1 MIRAALRSAPS
12 QLAWPLGIAVL
23 AVATYL
29 PSLRASFQFDD
40 WSVIVF
46 DDRVASLAA
55 WAASMPGIRPLLKFS
70 YAVNNELS
78 RLPSG
83 FRGVNIALHA
93 INTLLVYLLLHTL
106 GTKQGRDTSQVRR
119 AALVATLLFA
129 LHPVQTEAVTYIS
142 GRSSSLSTTFALGSL
157 VVWAKAGD
165 SPRPFAL
172 VLVSAALFAS
182 ALGVKETAIVLPLA
196 LLLWSAM
203 ARPAKDTAQSLQI
216 ALWPRAQLMRIVPH
230 AALAA
235 FALLI
240 AVSWLPYQRLLQASL
255 QARDIGTNLL
265 TQADAIFWLLGQLLC
280 LSPINPDPALSVVSS
295 SSYLSWLHAALV
307 VTAILAGFAQLRR
320 RPALAFG
327 VLWFFLWLLPTN
339 SLLPRLDVANDRQ
352 LYLALIG
359 PAWLAGLTV
368 ARLAK
373 PADAPLSRKPAVG
386 WTLALVALASLTIVA
401 TVRQN
406 RIYANEVSFWE
417 AVAAR
422 SPGSAR
428 AADNLGFA
436 YAMACRQSDAAREF
450 ERAIELDPNDVRA
463 RVNARLL
470 QEGALLSSSRANNC
484 VQSPVQRK

>member
-1 MIRAALRSAPS
+1 MIRAASRSLTS
-12 QLAWPLGIAVL
+12 QLAWPLGIALL

-29 PSLRASFQFDD
+29 PSLRAGFQFDD

-46 DDRVASLAA
+46 NDRVGSLAA
-55 WAASMPGIRPLLKFS
+55 WATSMPGIRPLLKLT

-78 RLPSG
+78 LLPSG
-83 FRGVNIALHA
+83 FRSVNIALHA
-93 INTLLVYLLLHTL
+93 INTLLVYILLHTL
-106 GTKQGRDTSQVRR
+106 GTKQGRDAGQVHR
-119 AALVATLLFA
+119 AALLATLLFA

-142 GRSSSLSTTFALGSL
+142 GRSSSLSATFALGSL
-157 VVWAKAGD
+157 VVWARASD
-165 SPRPFAL
+165 SPRPFTL
-172 VLVSAALFAS
+172 VLVSAALFAL

-196 LLLWSAM
+196 LLLWSA
-203 ARPAKDTAQSLQI
+203 AGRPAEDTAQSPQI
-216 ALWPRAQLMRIVPH
+216 ALWRRAQLMCIVPH

-255 QARDIGTNLL
+255 RARDIGTNLM

-280 LSPINPDPALSVVSS
+280 LSPINPDPALSVASS
-295 SSYLSWLHAALV
+295 SSYLSWLHAALLV
-307 VTAILAGFAQLRR
+307 AVIIAGFTQLRR
-320 RPALAFG
+320 RPTLAFG

-339 SLLPRLDVANDRQ
+339 SLLPRLDIANDRQ

-359 PAWLAGLTV
+359 PAWLAGLAL

-373 PADAPLSRKPAVG
+373 PTDAPLSRKPAVG
-386 WTLALVALASLTIVA
+386 WTLAVASLTSLTIIA

-406 RIYANEVSFWE
+406 RIYADEVSFWE
-417 AVAAR
+417 AVATR

-450 ERAIELDPNDVRA
+450 ERAIELDPSDVRA

-470 QEGALLSSSRANNC
+470 QEGALLSSLRASNC
-484 VQSPVQRK
+484 VQPPAQRN